1 MNSFSYRLSI
11 GDIVEISTIFDLDE
25 RGCRRHLLL
34 SVLSVTFR
42 TSVRIVHTAGKKAV
56 PMSVPEI
63 APSHKVLSHDVLA
76 DGMDAMATPI
86 EFTFKGKRFRI
97 HAVLSRWCE
106 AGGWWNR
113 VSDGRYRPDDK
124 ARALWTVE
132 AAPIGALA
140 TFEIERDEA
149 TGQWLIRSI

>member
-1 MNSFSYRLSI
+1 
-11 GDIVEISTIFDLDE
+11 
-25 RGCRRHLLL
+25 
-34 SVLSVTFR
+34 
-42 TSVRIVHTAGKKAV
+42 
-56 PMSVPEI
+56 MSVPEI
-63 APSHKVLSHDVLA
+63 APPHKTLSHTSPSPEVLT
-76 DGMDAMATPI
+76 DGVGGLATPI

-113 VSDGRYRPDDK
+113 VSDGRYRPDDG

-132 AAPIGALA
+132 AAPIGALT

>member
-1 MNSFSYRLSI
+1 
-11 GDIVEISTIFDLDE
+11 
-25 RGCRRHLLL
+25 
-34 SVLSVTFR
+34 
-42 TSVRIVHTAGKKAV
+42 
-56 PMSVPEI
+56 MSVPEI
-63 APSHKVLSHDVLA
+63 APSHDAPSHDVLA

-113 VSDGRYRPDDK
+113 VSDGTYRPDDG

-149 TGQWLIRSI
+149 TGRWLIRSI

>member
-1 MNSFSYRLSI
+1 MAR
-11 GDIVEISTIFDLDE
+11 
-25 RGCRRHLLL
+25 
-34 SVLSVTFR
+34 
-42 TSVRIVHTAGKKAV
+42 KQAV

-63 APSHKVLSHDVLA
+63 APPQNPPSPDVLA

-113 VSDGRYRPDDK
+113 VSDGRYRPEIG
-124 ARALWTVE
+124 RAHV
-132 AAPIGALA
+132 
-140 TFEIERDEA
+140 
-149 TGQWLIRSI
+149 

>member
-1 MNSFSYRLSI
+1 
-11 GDIVEISTIFDLDE
+11 
-25 RGCRRHLLL
+25 
-34 SVLSVTFR
+34 
-42 TSVRIVHTAGKKAV
+42 
-56 PMSVPEI
+56 MSVPEI
-63 APSHKVLSHDVLA
+63 APSHDVPSHDVLA

-113 VSDGRYRPDDK
+113 VSDGRYRPDDG

-149 TGQWLIRSI
+149 TGRWLIRSI

>member
-1 MNSFSYRLSI
+1 MAR
-11 GDIVEISTIFDLDE
+11 
-25 RGCRRHLLL
+25 
-34 SVLSVTFR
+34 
-42 TSVRIVHTAGKKAV
+42 KQAV

-63 APSHKVLSHDVLA
+63 APLCKTPSHEPRSYEVLA

-113 VSDGRYRPDDK
+113 VSDGKYRPDDG

-132 AAPIGALA
+132 AAPIGAVT

-149 TGQWLIRSI
+149 TGQWLIRSV

>member
-1 MNSFSYRLSI
+1 
-11 GDIVEISTIFDLDE
+11 
-25 RGCRRHLLL
+25 
-34 SVLSVTFR
+34 
-42 TSVRIVHTAGKKAV
+42 
-56 PMSVPEI
+56 MSVSEI
-63 APSHKVLSHDVLA
+63 APSHSVLSHKVPSHDVVA

-113 VSDGRYRPDDK
+113 VSDGRYRPDDG

-149 TGQWLIRSI
+149 TGRWLIRSI